1 MIHYY
6 VSNSKWDEY
15 YNDKEPFAMN
25 PTIPKLSE
33 LIDLLKGH
41 RVFIQTHNFPDPDAI
56 ASAYGLQ
63 VLLEN
68 FNILTIICHHGSVE
82 RTATANMVVEFGID
96 MTTDEELKDMTPED
110 YIITVDSQKGNA
122 NIRDLIGDEVACI
135 DHHPVFCEVDDYKYK
150 DIRIVG
156 SCSTIIADYYRQYGI
171 DMPESVATALLYGL
185 KSDTRDFKRGVTQ
198 LDIEIYAYLYPRSNA
213 QQIRFFQASELHYD
227 ELNSFADCMRK
238 IDIYNGV
245 AFAFLNFNCADA
257 FIATVSDFILD
268 IDAVNIAIVYTR
280 RGDGFKFSVRSE
292 FDELDAGQIV
302 SAAMAGIGT
311 GGGHRSMA
319 GGFVEESKLLD
330 ISIDFNKVIQDL
342 FLNVI
347 NKVPRTGLAARIM
360 PMPEES

>member
-1 MIHYY
+1 
-6 VSNSKWDEY
+6 
-15 YNDKEPFAMN
+15 MN

-56 ASAYGLQ
+56 ASAYALQ

-68 FNILTIICHHGSVE
+68 FNILTIICHHGNVE
-82 RTATANMVVEFGID
+82 RTATANMVAEFGIE
-96 MTTDEELKDMTPED
+96 MTTDEDLKDMTPED

-171 DMPESVATALLYGL
+171 DMPESVATALLYGM
-185 KSDTRDFKRGVTQ
+185 KCDTRDFKRGVTQ
-198 LDIEIYAYLYPRSNA
+198 LDVEIYAYLFPKSNT
-213 QQIRFFQASELHYD
+213 QQIRFFQSSEIHYD
-227 ELNSFADCMRK
+227 ELNAFADCMRN
-238 IDIYNGV
+238 IDIFNGV

-257 FIATVSDFILD
+257 FIAAVSDFILD
-268 IDAVNIAIVYTR
+268 IDAVNVAIVYTR

-302 SAAMAGIGT
+302 SAALTGLGT
-311 GGGHRSMA
+311 GGGHNSMA
-319 GGFVEESKLLD
+319 GGFAEESKLLN
-330 ISIDFNKVIQDL
+330 ISIDFHKVIQDL

-347 NKVPRTGLAARIM
+347 NNVPRTGLAARFM
-360 PMPEES
+360 PMPEKN

>member
-1 MIHYY
+1 M
-6 VSNSKWDEY
+6 
-15 YNDKEPFAMN
+15 
-25 PTIPKLSE
+25 IPKLSE
-33 LIDLLKGH
+33 LVDLLKG
-41 RVFIQTHNFPDPDAI
+41 RRAFIQTHNFPDPDAI
-56 ASAYGLQ
+56 ASAFGLQ
-63 VLLEN
+63 VLLDN
-68 FNILTIICHHGSVE
+68 FNVKTTICHHGCVE
-82 RTATANMVVEFGID
+82 RTATANMAAEFGIE
-96 MTTDEELKDMTPED
+96 MTTDEELEDMTPED
-110 YIITVDSQKGNA
+110 YIIVVDSQKGNS

-156 SCSTIIADYYRQYGI
+156 SCSTIIADYYRHYDI

-198 LDIEIYAYLYPRSNA
+198 LDIEIYAYLYPKSNA

-227 ELNSFADCMRK
+227 ELNAFADSMRK
-238 IDIYNGV
+238 IEIFDGV
-245 AFAFLNFNCADA
+245 AFAFLDFNCADA

-268 IDAVNIAIVYTR
+268 IDAVNVAIVYTR

-302 SAAMAGIGT
+302 SAALAGLGS

-319 GGFVEESKLLD
+319 GGYAMESRILD
-330 ISIDFNKVIQDL
+330 ISIDINKVIQDL

-347 NKVPRTGLAARIM
+347 SKTPRTGLAAKVM
-360 PMPEES
+360 PMKGQW